1 MGPIVVPVLL
11 IMVDPCLLAAVVV
24 LPSVVAETVVISRT
38 VDSPVVVGTPVTMN
52 ILRGDRHP
60 HQDIGPAM
68 ITAHTIATVPARH
81 RVDIANAPALPRLLK
96 NCHEEIPKRCRRFKL

>member
-24 LPSVVAETVVISRT
+24 LPSVVAEIVGISRT

-52 ILRGDRHP
+52 ILRGDRHL

-68 ITAHTIATVPARH
+68 IIALTIGTAPAR
-81 RVDIANAPALPRLLK
+81 RRGDTASAPALPG
-96 NCHEEIPKRCRRFKL
+96 C